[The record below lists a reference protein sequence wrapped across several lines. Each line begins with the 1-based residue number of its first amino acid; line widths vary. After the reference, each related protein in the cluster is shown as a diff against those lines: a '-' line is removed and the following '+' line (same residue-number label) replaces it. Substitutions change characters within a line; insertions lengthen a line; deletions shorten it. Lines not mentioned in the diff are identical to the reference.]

1 MNLMDAICTRR
12 TYYALSKEAPITTQK
27 ITDLVAMAL
36 KHTPSAF
43 NMQSAR
49 CVVLFKKDHDKL
61 WDIIGTVLKKIVST
75 KEFSNTKNKI
85 DAFKEAFGTVLFFED
100 ENVITEFRR
109 KFPLYED
116 RFETWAEHGNAMLQS
131 NVWMLL
137 EEAGL
142 GASLQH
148 YNPIID
154 EEIRAIWNWPRNW
167 RLIAQMPFG
176 TPVSEPE
183 EKTFV
188 PMKERLRTEGES

>member
-12 TYYALSKEAPITTQK
+12 TYYNLSKESPITQEK
-27 ITDLVAMAL
+27 ITDLVALAL

-49 CVVLFKKDHDKL
+49 CIILFGKNHDKM
-61 WDIIGTVLKKIVST
+61 WDTVATVLKGMIPAKDFPQTAEKI
-75 KEFSNTKNKI
+75 N
-85 DAFKEAFGTVLFFED
+85 AFKEAFGTILFFED
-100 ENVITEFRR
+100 EETLTEYRR

-116 RFETWAEHGNAMLQS
+116 RFETWAEQGNAMLQS
-131 NVWMLL
+131 NIWMLL

-148 YNPIID
+148 YNPVID
-154 EEIRAIWNWPRNW
+154 HDLQAIWHWPYNW

-176 TPVSEPE
+176 TPVAEPD
-183 EKTFV
+183 EKTFL
-188 PMKERLRTEGES
+188 PIKERLRVLE

>member
-12 TYYALSKEAPITTQK
+12 TYYDLSKESPITPQK
-27 ITDLVAMAL
+27 ITDLVALAL

-49 CVVLFKKDHDKL
+49 CVVLFGKNHDQM
-61 WDIIGTVLKKIVST
+61 WDTVAKVLKSIVPA
-75 KEFSNTKNKI
+75 KEFPKTAEKI
-85 DAFKEAFGTVLFFED
+85 NLFKEAFGTVLFFED
-100 ENVITEFRR
+100 EAVLTEFRR

-116 RFETWAEHGNAMLQS
+116 RFQTWAEHGNAMLQI
-131 NVWMLL
+131 NIWMLL

-154 EEIRAIWNWPRNW
+154 DEIRSIWHWPRNW

-176 TPVSEPE
+176 TPVSEPD

-188 PMKERLRTEGES
+188 PIKERLRILED

>member
-1 MNLMDAICTRR
+1 MNLIDAICTRR
-12 TYYALSKEAPITTQK
+12 TYYALSKESPITPQK
-27 ITDLVAMAL
+27 ITELIAMAL

-49 CVVLFKKDHDKL
+49 CVVLFGKNHDKM
-61 WDIIGTVLKKIVST
+61 WDTTKTILKKIVPEKQFPT
-75 KEFSNTKNKI
+75 TETRVNG
-85 DAFKEAFGTVLFFED
+85 FKDAFGTILFFED
-100 ENVITEFRR
+100 EAVLSEFRR

-116 RFETWAEHGNAMLQS
+116 RFETWAEHGNAMLQI

-148 YNPIID
+148 YNPIVD
-154 EEIRAIWNWPRNW
+154 KDLRAIWNWPKNW

-176 TPVSEPE
+176 TPVSEPD
-183 EKTFV
+183 EKTFI
-188 PMKERLRTEGES
+188 PIKERLRVLE